1 MYLFAG
7 GFLSS
12 TNMNRTEWD
21 KWALPAKLEDKY
33 YPHLGEAT
41 VTVSDASGNAIQ
53 GAAVLVTYSG
63 GAFVTRKLS
72 DESGKIK
79 FGGWSGKAA
88 PVPHT
93 VTVTMDGFR
102 AGTTT
107 VQIQPQGTVSAS
119 VQLHKERLPAGKDP
133 GELHLRDER
142 WVSWWYAPASME
154 DGREPSS
161 KWRKSGDGKC
171 SRRSLCVPFL
181 ALEAQRKRL
190 QSTQPSLC

>member
-133 GELHLRDER
+133 GSSDSGTR

-171 SRRSLCVPFL
+171 SRSLCVRF
-181 ALEAQRKRL
+181 LEAQRKRL

>member
-1 MYLFAG
+1 MLGRADDQGKLVGMYLFAG

-41 VTVSDASGNAIQ
+41 ITVSDASGNAIQ
-53 GAAVLVTYSG
+53 GAAVLVTYGG

-72 DESGKIK
+72 DESGKIS

-102 AGTTT
+102 PSSTT

-133 GELHLRDER
+133 GSER
-142 WVSWWYAPASME
+142 WVSWWWE
-154 DGREPSS
+154 
-161 KWRKSGDGKC
+161 
-171 SRRSLCVPFL
+171 
-181 ALEAQRKRL
+181 
-190 QSTQPSLC
+190 

>member
-1 MYLFAG
+1 
-7 GFLSS
+7 
-12 TNMNRTEWD
+12 MNRTEWD

-133 GELHLRDER
+133 GAPLRVDSSPAGLVRLEKNER

-171 SRRSLCVPFL
+171 SRSLCVRF
-181 ALEAQRKRL
+181 LEAQRKRL